1 MTCDLCKA
9 IEEICKAMTDEED
22 HPICEELIK
31 TLDEDINNS
40 KDEESEN
47 KAFDKFYSELEKRLK
62 INEEQI
68 YQILEKMEDDKN
80 F

>member
-1 MTCDLCKA
+1 
-9 IEEICKAMTDEED
+9 MTDEGD